1 MSDVVEDTGQGT
13 AGLEP
18 IEVQILDDGFVAAL
32 FVPKDAPAFPSLK
45 QVHLAIER
53 AGVQNGVD
61 DQAVEQLIR
70 EQIVGEPVIFARGKP
85 VAKGGDAKLI
95 WHEQSEDGA
104 APRDIT
110 EAIASNNHEVN
121 LFASVEEGQ
130 QILSKL
136 PATEGESGVNVFGE
150 ETGVAGEDIAIPAGE
165 GTRLSKDGLT
175 LLAEKA
181 GVAAWSG
188 DVISVRGVRR
198 VEGSVEPQSGPIKD
212 EGSVYIE
219 KDVRSGC
226 RVEAMGDIYVGG
238 NVENAEVYSHSGDV
252 VVRNG
257 VLGQGGARILAG
269 GNIVAGFIQDA
280 TVGAKQDVEAVRYI
294 MNSAVTAGRHITATA
309 GEGIVRGGT
318 LYAEKRIEVRVAGAD
333 NRIETTLKVGYTP
346 PENLFQARYDLR
358 SEKRR
363 IRMELAY
370 VQKRRD
376 FLKLLKNRKAGLSD
390 EKEAELAELEEQAS
404 LLERQRNEQR
414 ASEKGL
420 DQRADDLA
428 ADPGEAETVRILE
441 TIYPEVSVEIGD
453 AAYQNDRERSN
464 MIFFRAGDRL
474 SFGPLQQT
482 LAKKD

>member
-1 MSDVVEDTGQGT
+1 MSDIPEDTGPGS
-13 AGLEP
+13 AGAEP
-18 IEVQILDDGFVAAL
+18 IEVQILDDGFAAAL
-32 FVPKDAPAFPSLK
+32 FVSEEAPAFPTLK

-53 AGVQNGVD
+53 AGVQIGVD
-61 DQAVEQLIR
+61 DEAVERLISD
-70 EQIVGEPVIFARGKP
+70 QIVGEPVIFARGKP

-104 APRDIT
+104 APKDIT

-121 LFASVEEGQ
+121 LFISVEEGQ

-136 PATEGESGVNVFGE
+136 PATQGESGVNVFGE
-150 ETGVAGEDIAIPAGE
+150 ETGVAGEDIAIPGGE

-188 DVISVRGVRR
+188 NVILVRGVHHI
-198 VEGSVEPQSGPIKD
+198 EGSVESQSGPIKD

-238 NVENAEVYSHSGDV
+238 NVENAEVYSHSGNV
-252 VVRNG
+252 IVRNG
-257 VLGQGGARILAG
+257 IIGQGGARLLAG

-280 TVGAKQDVEAVRYI
+280 TVGAKQDVEVLRYI
-294 MNSAVTAGRHITATA
+294 INSAVTAGRYITATA

-333 NRIETTLKVGYTP
+333 SRIETELKVGYTP
-346 PENLFQARYDLR
+346 PENLTQARYELR
-358 SEKRR
+358 NEKGRN
-363 IRMELAY
+363 RMELAY

-376 FLKLLKNRKAGLSD
+376 FLKLLKDRKTGLND
-390 EKEAELAELEEQAS
+390 EKEAELAELEEKAS
-404 LLERQRNEQR
+404 LLERQRDEQR
-414 ASEKGL
+414 VSEKGL
-420 DQRADDLA
+420 NQRAEDLA
-428 ADPGEAETVRILE
+428 ADPGEAETIRILE
-441 TIYPEVSVEIGD
+441 TIYPEVSVTIGD
-453 AAYQNDRERSN
+453 AVYPNDRDRSN
-464 MIFFRAGDRL
+464 VIFFRSGDRL